1 MKKFIIAVIAVLA
14 IIFIF
19 LGINH
24 RRYEYEVYNS
34 YNNNYAYH
42 ENTGN
47 GLVHSAVKGA
57 VEGYVAGKVINHGM
71 RKYQARQQYN
81 QYNQGHMYHQS
92 SSRHWRR

>member
-1 MKKFIIAVIAVLA
+1 MKKFIIAVIVLFA

-24 RRYEYEVYNS
+24 RRHEYEV

-42 ENTGN
+42 ESAGN

-81 QYNQGHMYHQS
+81 QGHMYHQS